1 MIQFSI
7 PPFHYI
13 VNKNYRIK
21 KETVRSPSYCLY
33 TGSVAAAGVAST
45 ATSSVVVG
53 AVDDRNSDE
62 DDPEALVVEK
72 ITDAVHISHFR
83 RL

>member
-1 MIQFSI
+1 M
-7 PPFHYI
+7 
-13 VNKNYRIK
+13 
-21 KETVRSPSYCLY
+21 
-33 TGSVAAAGVAST
+33 AAAGVAST

-53 AVDDRNSDE
+53 AVDDRKSDE

-83 RL
+83 RPVGGEPFHYHIPVVAGEHFRCSVIII